1 MNKKLIRLTES
12 DLRRIV
18 KESVN
23 RILKEAYSDIYGD
36 GLGINYSKSMYD
48 NAYLLSNTPE
58 EFNERM
64 KERQKYLNSKN
75 NLGLNN
81 HPQATPFRGL
91 DKNDLSNEKSMDA
104 SLYKYQK

>member
-12 DLRRIV
+12 DIHRIV

-36 GLGINYSKSMYD
+36 GTGIDYPKSMYD
-48 NAYLLSNTPE
+48 NAYLFSNTPE
-58 EFNERM
+58 EFDERM
-64 KERQKYLNSKN
+64 KERQIYLNRKN
-75 NLGLNN
+75 HLALNN

-91 DKNDLSNEKSMDA
+91 DKNDLSSGKSMDA
-104 SLYKYQK
+104 ALYRY

>member
-12 DLRRIV
+12 DIHRIV

-36 GLGINYSKSMYD
+36 GFGINYPKNMYD
-48 NAYLLSNTPE
+48 NAYSFSDTPE
-58 EFNERM
+58 EFDKRM
-64 KERQKYLNSKN
+64 KERQKYLNDKN
-75 NLGLNN
+75 HLALNN

-91 DKNDLSNEKSMDA
+91 DKNDLSSGKSMDA
-104 SLYKYQK
+104 ALYKH